1 VEQLDHADHA
11 DPVNLADPDLSR
23 MKALEDTVDHLRDKH
38 GKAAIVSGRQ
48 FANKS
53 PKPKDRQ
60 GE

>member
-1 VEQLDHADHA
+1 
-11 DPVNLADPDLSR
+11 
-23 MKALEDTVDHLRDKH
+23 MKALEDTVDHLRDKL